1 MSGLQETVDV
11 FTPMFLLSALGAD
24 MKNELKSIISKLKKG
39 KIRVGDIPEEYENDW
54 DVIRTERALK
64 LRKVSRCGYDV
75 IADKFFVSEALKIR
89 SSEWHELQTVL
100 FDGFGPYFLYLE
112 GDIYRHAC
120 YYQMDRSELP
130 DGIDK
135 ARLFKRKA
143 FIRYTIDDTQAPPA
157 DENTQYDHRIYKG
170 YNASGFYVRQIW
182 KDSDGHTKKGHE
194 EKFSYFCDFV
204 YYLKGNLSEADLLTC
219 DGLGNLRDVRGLKF
233 DRALLTSAVCRRLGL
248 PYKKYTPDAPRDT
261 TFSFAESNEN
271 AAALQVKG
279 MDDLTPHAEADD
291 ELLDCGRPDRTDE
304 RIYYISDLHF
314 YHLLMNRRAESKA
327 DILRVVRDVAETVI
341 RESGFQSIIL
351 IDGDTS
357 LDPAVFKA
365 FLWELYR
372 IKGSYRTIVFTLGN
386 HDLWGYPDNTFDEI
400 IEIYRSLLQKYGM
413 YLLQNDVLY
422 LEEDSDGRH
431 IRHIS
436 EQELESAETADLRN
450 KARAANLILFGGT
463 GFAGCNQEYN
473 ASTGLYRYNNTI
485 GYDRNFELE
494 QSKKTEHLYNKILA
508 TFYDKNVI
516 VATHMPLYDWY
527 QPAWELHEKYAS
539 QTAPNDSAGLYE
551 AYHPGFA
558 YVSGHTH
565 RNFRYD
571 DGGIQI
577 YADNQ
582 FGYNRRTPERRPHL
596 KSFDFNGIYDYFSDY
611 EDGIHEISADE
622 YKAFYQGKRI
632 QMIFNRTVDAIYML
646 KKHGY
651 YCFLQS
657 SNHGRLYLLNG
668 GAYTRLDITDVNHY
682 YDNMDRVIS
691 TIKSPLD
698 KYTAFQKAMS
708 KEVKKLGGNGFI
720 HGCIIDI
727 DDWNPIDGQNHI
739 FINPNDMTITA
750 YWALDMVYK
759 LIYPSVPVL
768 LEARCPRLYE
778 VYKKM
783 LDNGQNFLARQT
795 EGESSSKP
803 NPYLSTDI
811 YRMSR
816 PMRKLQRLNS
826 NILSVWPDKLPERE
840 ALEFGEDIV
849 PMTDKE

>member
-1 MSGLQETVDV
+1 
-11 FTPMFLLSALGAD
+11 

-75 IADKFFVSEALKIR
+75 IANKFFVSEALKIR

-143 FIRYTIDDTQAPPA
+143 FINYTIDDTQTPSA

-170 YNASGFYVRQIW
+170 YDASGFYKGYDASGFYVRQIW
-182 KDSDGHTKKGHE
+182 KDGDGRTVKKHE

-204 YYLKGNLSEADLLTC
+204 YYLKGDLSDADLLTC
-219 DGLGNLRDVRGLKF
+219 DGLGNLRDIGWLKF
-233 DRALLTSAVCRRLGL
+233 DRALLTSAVCKRLGL

-261 TFSFAESNEN
+261 TSSFAESNEN

-291 ELLDCGRPDRTDE
+291 ELLDCGRPDWTDE

-314 YHLLMNRRAESKA
+314 HYLLKNRKAESKA

-372 IKGSYRTIVFTLGN
+372 IKGSYRTIIFTIGN

-400 IEIYRSLLQKYGM
+400 VGIYRSLLQKYGM

-422 LEEDSDGRH
+422 LEDDGVFRH

-436 EQELESAETADLRN
+436 EEELRSADAVELRRRTRTAS
-450 KARAANLILFGGT
+450 LILFGGT
-463 GFAGCNQEYN
+463 GFAGYNQEYN

-485 GYDRNFELE
+485 GYDRSFELE
-494 QSKKTEHLYNKILA
+494 QSKKTEELYNKVLTA
-508 TFYDKNVI
+508 FYDKNVI
-516 VATHMPLYDWY
+516 VATHMPLYCWY

-539 QTAPNDSAGLYE
+539 QTTPDDSAGLYE
-551 AYHPGFA
+551 AYHLGFA

-611 EDGIHEISADE
+611 EDGIYEITIDE

-632 QMIFNRTVDAIYML
+632 QMNFNRTADAIYML

-651 YCFLQS
+651 YCFLQE
-657 SNHGRLYLLNG
+657 SNHGRLYLMNG
-668 GAYTRLDITDVNHY
+668 GAYTHLAITDVNYY

-698 KYTAFQKAMS
+698 KYTDFQKAIS
-708 KEVKKLGGNGFI
+708 KEVKKLGGSGLI

-727 DDWNPIDGQNHI
+727 DFLDHI

-750 YWALDMVYK
+750 YWAPDRVYK
-759 LIYPSVPVL
+759 WIYPSVPAL
-768 LEARCPRLYE
+768 LEAQCPRLFE
-778 VYKKM
+778 VYRKM
-783 LDNGQNFLARQT
+783 VSG
-795 EGESSSKP
+795 SSKLALP
-803 NPYLSTDI
+803 ILSTQADGPSASEAIVYPDTDI
-811 YRMSR
+811 YSMSR
-816 PMRKLQRLNS
+816 MIKKMQKLNS
-826 NILSVWPDKLPERE
+826 NILSVWPDELPERE
-840 ALEFGEDIV
+840 ALAPGEDIV
-849 PMTDKE
+849 PMMDEE